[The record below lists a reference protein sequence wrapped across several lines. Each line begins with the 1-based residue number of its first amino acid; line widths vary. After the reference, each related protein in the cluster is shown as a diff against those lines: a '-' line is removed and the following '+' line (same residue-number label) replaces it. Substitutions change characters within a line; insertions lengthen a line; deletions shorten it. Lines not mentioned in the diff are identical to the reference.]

1 MATTE
6 VLLIK
11 PVDGLGA
18 EGDKV
23 RVKAGY
29 ARNYLFLQGIALP
42 VNRANQKYLDAL
54 SKAREV
60 RQASDLKT
68 ATELAGKIQ
77 GVSLTFS
84 VKTGEGG
91 KMFGAISVTEI
102 VARLAEQGI
111 VVERKRVHLGQGPV
125 KLLGKHV
132 AHVKLHSDISF
143 ELPFEVVSENPIIE
157 EAPAEE
163 ESRDDNRDKKPRRP
177 KKEGKS
183 PRAPKAE

>member
-18 EGDKV
+18 EGEKV

-29 ARNYLFLQGIALP
+29 ARNFLLPQGIALP

-54 SKAREV
+54 AKAREV
-60 RQASDLKT
+60 RESRDLKT
-68 ATELAGKIQ
+68 AEDLAAKIQ
-77 GVSLTFS
+77 GVSLTFA

-91 KMFGAISVTEI
+91 KMFGAISVPEI
-102 VARLAEQGI
+102 IAKLAEQG
-111 VVERKRVHLGQGPV
+111 VEVDRKRVHLGQGPV

-132 AHVKLHSDISF
+132 AHVKLHATIAF
-143 ELPFEVVSENPIIE
+143 ELPFEIVSENPIVE
-157 EAPAEE
+157 EVPAEE
-163 ESRDDNRDKKPRRP
+163 ESRDEAPKKPRRP
-177 KKEGKS
+177 KKEGK
-183 PRAPKAE
+183 APKAE

>member
-1 MATTE
+1 MASTE

-18 EGDKV
+18 EGEQV

-29 ARNYLFLQGIALP
+29 ARNYLLPQGIALP
-42 VNRANQKYLDAL
+42 VNRANQKYIAAL
-54 SKAREV
+54 AKAREV
-60 RQASDLKT
+60 REARDLEAAQA
-68 ATELAGKIQ
+68 LASKIQ
-77 GVSLTFS
+77 GVSLAFA

-102 VARLAEQGI
+102 VAKLAEQG
-111 VVERKRVHLGQGPV
+111 VTVDRKRVHLGQGPV

-132 AHVKLHSDISF
+132 AHVKLHPTISF

-157 EAPAEE
+157 EAAPAEE
-163 ESRDDNRDKKPRRP
+163 AEAPDYKSEKPRRP
-177 KKEGKS
+177 KREKS
-183 PRAPKAE
+183 DKKKAD

>member
-18 EGDKV
+18 EGEKV

-29 ARNYLFLQGIALP
+29 ARNYLLPQGIALP

-54 SKAREV
+54 AKAREV
-60 RQASDLKT
+60 RESRDLK
-68 ATELAGKIQ
+68 AAQELAGKIQ
-77 GVSLTFS
+77 GVSLTFA

-91 KMFGAISVTEI
+91 KMFGAISVSEI
-102 VARLAEQGI
+102 VARLGEQG
-111 VVERKRVHLGQGPV
+111 VEVERKRVHLGQGPV

-132 AHVKLHSDISF
+132 AHVKLHPTIEF
-143 ELPFEVVSENPIIE
+143 ELPFEIVSENPIVE

-163 ESRDDNRDKKPRRP
+163 ESRDDDKPRKARRP
-177 KKEGKS
+177 KKEGK
-183 PRAPKAE
+183 APKAE

>member
-18 EGDKV
+18 EGEKV

-29 ARNYLFLQGIALP
+29 ARNYLLPQGIALP

-54 SKAREV
+54 AKAREV
-60 RQASDLKT
+60 RESRDLK
-68 ATELAGKIQ
+68 AAQDLAGKIQ
-77 GVSLTFS
+77 GVALTFS

-102 VARLAEQGI
+102 VGKLAEQG
-111 VVERKRVHLGQGPV
+111 VEVDRKRVHLGQGPV

-132 AHVKLHSDISF
+132 AHVKLHPTISF
-143 ELPFEVVSENPIIE
+143 ELPFEIVSENPIVE

-163 ESRDDNRDKKPRRP
+163 ESRDDDKPKKARRP
-177 KKEGKS
+177 KKEGK
-183 PRAPKAE
+183 APKAE

>member
-18 EGDKV
+18 EGEKV

-29 ARNYLFLQGIALP
+29 ARNYLLPQGIALP
-42 VNRANQKYLDAL
+42 VNRANQKYLEAL
-54 SKAREV
+54 AKARVV
-60 RQASDLKT
+60 RESRDLK
-68 ATELAGKIQ
+68 AAEDLAAKIQ
-77 GVSLTFS
+77 GVALTFA

-102 VARLAEQGI
+102 VAKLGEQG
-111 VVERKRVHLGQGPV
+111 VEVERKRVHLGQGPV

-132 AHVKLHSDISF
+132 AHVKLHPTIEF
-143 ELPFEVVSENPIIE
+143 ELPFEVVSENPIVE
-157 EAPAEE
+157 EAPADEE
-163 ESRDDNRDKKPRRP
+163 ESRDDDKPKKPRRP
-177 KKEGKS
+177 KKEGK
-183 PRAPKAE
+183 APKAE

>member
-18 EGDKV
+18 EGEKV

-29 ARNYLFLQGIALP
+29 ARNYLLPQGIALP

-54 SKAREV
+54 AKARVV
-60 RQASDLKT
+60 RESRDLK
-68 ATELAGKIQ
+68 AAEDLAAKIQ
-77 GVSLTFS
+77 GVALTFA

-91 KMFGAISVTEI
+91 KMLGAISVTEI
-102 VARLAEQGI
+102 VAKLAEQG
-111 VVERKRVHLGQGPV
+111 VEVERKRVHLGQGPV

-132 AHVKLHSDISF
+132 AHVKLHPSISF
-143 ELPFEVVSENPIIE
+143 ELPFEVVSENPIVE

-163 ESRDDNRDKKPRRP
+163 EARDDNRDKKPRRP
-177 KKEGKS
+177 KKEGK
-183 PRAPKAE
+183 APKAE